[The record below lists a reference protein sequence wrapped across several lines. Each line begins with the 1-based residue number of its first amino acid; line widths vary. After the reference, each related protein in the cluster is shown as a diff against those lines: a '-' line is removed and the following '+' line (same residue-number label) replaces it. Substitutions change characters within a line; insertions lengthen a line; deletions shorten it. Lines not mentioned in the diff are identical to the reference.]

1 MRSKKYSDHLKHTF
15 FRYAVMLILLMFIL
29 FIGFMIANILLTTI
43 YTNER
48 SNKTLATFFNS
59 QMNNL
64 QATVEQMS
72 TDKIIIEC
80 LANADNETITNANRL
95 LYDFSVSHTLRP
107 IFVLLDRDFNI
118 TCSNLFEDN
127 RKTFLQSAM
136 IHNAAE
142 KLDDN
147 SDVFS
152 CVSRMDYNNG
162 QSCDFLFAKAIFQ
175 NDLPIGYLFV
185 DVRDEYIYDY
195 VRNLSVDK
203 VIITDRFDNII
214 FITFQPLTDPIGKYP
229 TGKFQIE
236 RTDKNTVSIDDRPY
250 YAGYSTLA
258 YDDIQIHTFTSVEMQ
273 IKMFI
278 YGAVF
283 LLIMSVILILAI
295 SFLSDIVVCKNLRSL
310 DELVLAV
317 LQLSEG
323 NIAYKI
329 QATTYDEFQTLYD
342 AFNGMTARLEE
353 LIKKNEE
360 LAEHKRLMEV
370 KHLKAQFNPHF
381 VFNVMEALRYEIII
395 NPHSAS
401 DMVVAFARLM
411 RYSINYGDSMVP
423 LKTDIEYVNN
433 YLALQKLRYN
443 KRLEYNIHIDENLM
457 SCKVPKLL
465 IQPIVENCLNHGANN
480 SKFIHIEISGALCQ
494 KDVLELTVS
503 DNGSGIE
510 PEKLAMIQY
519 NLDHENVDPN
529 HIGLYNVHRALR
541 LQFGPGFGLSIDSK
555 PSQGTS
561 VMLRILVE
569 EGINNV

>member
-80 LANADNETITNANRL
+80 LTNADNETITNANRL

-136 IHNAAE
+136 IHNVAE

-162 QSCDFLFAKAIFQ
+162 QCCDFLFAKAIFQ
-175 NDLPIGYLFV
+175 NNLPIGYLFV

-236 RTDKNTVSIDDRPY
+236 RTHKNTVSIDDRPY

-480 SKFIHIEISGALCQ
+480 AKFIHIEISGALCQ